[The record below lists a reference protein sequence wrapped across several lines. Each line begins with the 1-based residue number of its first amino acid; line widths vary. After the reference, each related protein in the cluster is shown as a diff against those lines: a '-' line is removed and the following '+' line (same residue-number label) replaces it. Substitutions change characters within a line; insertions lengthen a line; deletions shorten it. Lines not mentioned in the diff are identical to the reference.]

1 MNRRHFTLGCGCCGL
16 LVSLAALAWEMP
28 ARFQQPDVTTD
39 EGGLWAFMDRAEAR
53 LRRSP
58 FLVDRHELQ
67 DYVAAVAC
75 QLAGDHC
82 PDIRSYLVRSPFFNA
97 SMAPNGMLQIW
108 SGLLLRMAN
117 EAQLAA
123 IIGHEIGHYVARH
136 GVERL
141 RDARSRAAFGQ
152 FLGMFLG
159 AAGAG
164 GAAVGFLGQLALI
177 AGMFAYSRE
186 NEIQAD
192 EIGLELMIRAGY
204 APREAPRI
212 WQQLVDE
219 LKGDPANEA
228 TSGSI
233 LFATHPA
240 PSDRLDKLAAL
251 ARAMPAE
258 GKLGEAAF
266 AQAIRPIRRDLLL
279 DELKRRR
286 PGETLV
292 LLDRLSNENPHDGE
306 LLYFKGEAYRQRD
319 LAGDQDK
326 GLAAYQAAL
335 ATGSAPPEV
344 HRSLGLVQQKAG
356 QKEAARQSFGTYL
369 QLKPDAEDAELI
381 RSYVEEGS

>member
-1 MNRRHFTLGCGCCGL
+1 
-16 LVSLAALAWEMP
+16 
-28 ARFQQPDVTTD
+28 
-39 EGGLWAFMDRAEAR
+39 
-53 LRRSP
+53 
-58 FLVDRHELQ
+58 
-67 DYVAAVAC
+67 
-75 QLAGDHC
+75 
-82 PDIRSYLVRSPFFNA
+82 VRSPFFNA

>member
-1 MNRRHFTLGCGCCGL
+1 
-16 LVSLAALAWEMP
+16 
-28 ARFQQPDVTTD
+28 
-39 EGGLWAFMDRAEAR
+39 
-53 LRRSP
+53 
-58 FLVDRHELQ
+58 
-67 DYVAAVAC
+67 
-75 QLAGDHC
+75 
-82 PDIRSYLVRSPFFNA
+82 
-97 SMAPNGMLQIW
+97 
-108 SGLLLRMAN
+108 
-117 EAQLAA
+117 
-123 IIGHEIGHYVARH
+123 
-136 GVERL
+136 
-141 RDARSRAAFGQ
+141 
-152 FLGMFLG
+152 MFLG